1 MSSSPGKGGEIPYF
15 QKLFDNPIALLALG
29 LAVMFILF
37 TGWGMV
43 EILTLPMATL
53 P

>member
-1 MSSSPGKGGEIPYF
+1 MSNGTGHSGGTPYF
-15 QKLFDNPIALLALG
+15 QKLFDNPIALLVLG

-43 EILTLPMATL
+43 EILSIPPATL